1 MKLTMIGILSAVAG
15 TAAAVIVVNVDTHLK
30 EKERD
35 SMILQ
40 SLMYAQPLQQQ
51 DFDVA
56 QSLPADALPADA
68 TPTPGI
74 KAEQGSARPTIGIK
88 SGGFLQPSPIKAM
101 SKLVLSK
108 TNEIVEGTKDPVW
121 SLQLVKDGKVID
133 KIPALTGRASKQ
145 SLNRHTSGNKS
156 PLPIG
161 AYYINQTAIER
172 GPFSDPELG
181 SGYWIPFTP
190 MFQTNRSDLG
200 FHQDP
205 SWGRKNGESGTSG
218 CIGLQSAKETAKL
231 VEWIKK
237 YNIHW
242 LVVES

>member
-1 MKLTMIGILSAVAG
+1 MIGILSAVAG
-15 TAAAVIVVNVDTHLK
+15 SVAAIAVTNLDNHLK

-35 SMILQ
+35 SMIMQ
-40 SLMYAQPLQQQ
+40 SLMYAQPIEQ
-51 DFDVA
+51 DYGTLA
-56 QSLPADALPADA
+56 QSVPSDALPLDA
-68 TPTPGI
+68 TQTPGS
-74 KAEQGSARPTIGIK
+74 ASEPGSARPSIQLK
-88 SGGFLQPSPIKAM
+88 NGGALTPSPMKVT
-101 SKLVLSK
+101 SKLVLTK
-108 TNEIVEGTKDPVW
+108 TNQTVPGTKDPIW
-121 SLQLVKDGKVID
+121 SLQLIQNGQVID
-133 KIPALTGRASKQ
+133 KLQALTGRAYRQ
-145 SLNRHTSGNKS
+145 TADRHTSGNKS

-190 MFQTNRSDLG
+190 MFRTNRSDLG

-205 SWGRKNGESGTSG
+205 SWGRGNGESGTSG
-218 CIGLQSAKETAKL
+218 CIGLQSAQETAKL
-231 VEWIKK
+231 VDWIKK